1 MKIIVY
7 LLLFELD
14 QIKKMRII
22 GLNMTNRMQKKM
34 HQRSQVNFEKTTKM
48 WKNLK
53 FFSTNIMI
61 SK

>member
-14 QIKKMRII
+14 QIKKNAYYW
-22 GLNMTNRMQKKM
+22 LKYDESNAKKM
-34 HQRSQVNFEKTTKM
+34 HQLSQVNFEKTTKM

-53 FFSTNIMI
+53 FFFNKYNDI
-61 SK
+61 